1 MATPRRFPTLV
12 HLEQREGTLF
22 TVLGNLTKRPYWF
35 HIEYLKSPKTVRL
48 EAWLVEA
55 IFGRGAEYIPHVE
68 CVSQTLLHVNQ
79 WDPEGEAEI
88 FIFGRPD
95 YQKDVS
101 KMIMNLADYHRQL
114 RAQRTELGK
123 LGGTLGL
130 PWGSLGGILM
140 LPGCHWVA
148 VSSSFW
154 SIQEKDS
161 FLQRDLQG
169 QVDPVLSCSGPQPPA
184 HTDESFCGKSSE
196 KAPAQDAV
204 TQRTLDAPR
213 EAATQESPKA
223 AREEAATQ
231 GSPKAAREA
240 ATQGSPKAARE
251 AATQGS
257 PRAAREAAT
266 QESPR
271 ATREAATQGSPRA
284 TREAATQG
292 SPRATREAAT
302 QGSPRATRE
311 AATQGS
317 PRATREAATQRSP
330 RATREAATQASP
342 GAVAREAATQASPG
356 AVAREAATQRSPG
369 AVAREAATQASP
381 GAVAREAATQRSP
394 CAVARE
400 AATQR
405 SPDATQGVVTGL

>member
-35 HIEYLKSPKTVRL
+35 HIEYLKNPKTVHL

-101 KMIMNLADYHRQL
+101 KMIMNLADYHRRL
-114 RAQRTELGK
+114 RAQRTELG
-123 LGGTLGL
+123 
-130 PWGSLGGILM
+130 
-140 LPGCHWVA
+140 
-148 VSSSFW
+148 
-154 SIQEKDS
+154 
-161 FLQRDLQG
+161 
-169 QVDPVLSCSGPQPPA
+169 
-184 HTDESFCGKSSE
+184 SE

-204 TQRTLDAPR
+204 TQRTLDAP
-213 EAATQESPKA
+213 
-223 AREEAATQ
+223 
-231 GSPKAAREA
+231 REA

-266 QESPR
+266 Q
-271 ATREAATQGSPRA
+271 GSPRA
-284 TREAATQG
+284 A
-292 SPRATREAAT
+292 
-302 QGSPRATRE
+302 RE

-330 RATREAATQASP
+330 SAA
-342 GAVAREAATQASPG
+342 AREAATQVSP
-356 AVAREAATQRSPG
+356 S
-369 AVAREAATQASP
+369 
-381 GAVAREAATQRSP
+381 
-394 CAVARE
+394 AVARE